1 VLVLFGVSPFNKAIM
16 LRQQA
21 GWTNFPLF
29 VLCFNATLAQKNN
42 SKFAAYGG
50 VMRGIKSS
58 ALSVVV
64 LWKLSF

>member
-1 VLVLFGVSPFNKAIM
+1 M

-50 VMRGIKSS
+50 VMAG
-58 ALSVVV
+58 LNDLVVV
-64 LWKLSF
+64 PEFLLN

>member
-1 VLVLFGVSPFNKAIM
+1 M

-42 SKFAAYGG
+42 SKFSAYGG
-50 VMRGIKSS
+50 VRVPMRNLVLFIIV
-58 ALSVVV
+58 LISVAAECGAVHMHGG
-64 LWKLSF
+64 

>member
-1 VLVLFGVSPFNKAIM
+1 MLFGVSPFNKAIM

-50 VMRGIKSS
+50 VTCLLKKVWC
-58 ALSVVV
+58 VV
-64 LWKLSF
+64 KFQ